1 MIEIRRV
8 LCPVDFSECS
18 RHAVHHALA
27 VAGWYGSSV
36 TVLHV
41 VANLPTMDVP
51 GVPLTN
57 VDRDRMTAEMRCFVG
72 HIPPD
77 VSVCFL
83 VRESSDVRREILAEA
98 QALMS
103 DLIVIGSHGRSGF
116 ERLLLGSVTEKV
128 VRKSPCPV
136 MVVPP
141 RAADAAGAGL
151 IHGGRPRILCAV
163 DFSDAS
169 LSALEYAMSLA
180 EEADADLSL
189 LHAIEVPPELLEHI
203 PVPDDFDV
211 DQCHAAARAA
221 CLERLRTLIPPSVRI
236 YCNVGTVA
244 MEGAAYRQIL
254 RLSAEEKSDLIVMG
268 VHGRGAVELLLFGSN
283 TARVIRAATCP
294 VLIVPP
300 HERNR

>member
-8 LCPVDFSECS
+8 LCPIDFSECS
-18 RHAVHHALA
+18 RHAVHHAIA
-27 VAGWYGSSV
+27 VARWYGSSL
-36 TVLHV
+36 TLLHV

-57 VDRDRMTAEMRCFVG
+57 VERDWLTAEMRCFVG
-72 HIPPD
+72 PTPPEVP
-77 VSVCFL
+77 VSFL
-83 VRESSDVRREILAEA
+83 VRESSDVRREILVAA

-103 DLIVIGSHGRSGF
+103 DLLVIGSHGRSGF
-116 ERLLLGSVTEKV
+116 ERLMLGSVTEKV

-141 RAADAAGAGL
+141 RAQGATGPGL

-169 LSALEYAMSLA
+169 LSALEYAISLA
-180 EEADADLSL
+180 EEADAELSL

-203 PVPDDFDV
+203 PVPENFDV
-211 DQCHAAARAA
+211 DQYHAAARAA
-221 CLERLRTLIPPSVRI
+221 CLERLRALIPQSVPTF
-236 YCNVGTVA
+236 CDVHTVA

-254 RLSAEEKSDLIVMG
+254 RLAAEEKTDLIVMG
-268 VHGRGAVELLLFGSN
+268 VRGRGAVDLLLFGSN

-300 HERNR
+300 REGNK